1 MLEAI
6 CVWGFSIATA
16 IKIACVIFGLLA
28 MIIGAAMG
36 EDLFASPKTCL
47 TTFIAGVVIFA
58 FGLLFP
64 TEGAWETLLE
74 IARRP

>member
-6 CVWGFSIATA
+6 CVWGFSVATP
-16 IKIACVIFGLLA
+16 IKVTCSVFGVLTMLIGTA
-28 MIIGAAMG
+28 MAG
-36 EDLFASPKTCL
+36 DSFAEPKTCL
-47 TTFIAGVVIFA
+47 AIVLSGVA
-58 FGLLFP
+58 ALALGLLFP